1 MKSNFRLMAN
11 LLVVISPVVVRAS
24 GPVVRVR
31 QRVAVTVA
39 ASISRAA
46 AVAVPGGGGCACG
59 GCGGC
64 GCSGGDH
71 EDENL
76 WILSRSFPKLET
88 NLDDPLTQCQVSQN
102 TEKKDTT

>member
-1 MKSNFRLMAN
+1 MAN

-46 AVAVPGGGGCACG
+46 AVAVPGGGGCCGGCG